1 MEPIKMTVY
10 VEIEDPT
17 EEFTTFDELSNL
29 VGHMFRMGAKELDVI
44 VGYQIEPDE
53 EQEAK

>member
-17 EEFTTFDELSNL
+17 EEFTTFEEASNAVSWML
-29 VGHMFRMGAKELDVI
+29 RSGAKELDLN
-44 VGYQIEPDE
+44 VGYQIEPERED
-53 EQEAK
+53 K